1 MHKDD
6 QMTPNE
12 RMEAF
17 MTGKE
22 MDRILTMPIL
32 VSVAHRVYGMTH
44 KEKRS
49 SALYQAEAQIAC
61 YERYGNDIMIIEYG
75 LHGIGTAIGTEMT
88 DPEDS
93 VPAIQNHILRD
104 LSDIDSLDFSKTSKE
119 KDPWLKSNLEAC
131 EICMDKMGKE
141 VPTGVLISGP
151 FTAAASVYPVELILR
166 ATKKDP
172 ENLHKLLR
180 LCTDSLK
187 EIYADFIKTGAII
200 IQCDPIASG
209 TLLRQKQYQEFVK
222 PYATELNE
230 VIQKAGGIN
239 TYHICGDSSKITED
253 MVDTG
258 CNMLSVDNIVD
269 LEKIKELVGD
279 KVPILGNIDPVG
291 ILLHGDREGIHLAVK
306 EAIRKAYDSPSGY
319 ILASGCDMTQNVP
332 LENIEY
338 FMEAARKYGKYPL
351 DKNLLEI

>member
-12 RMEAF
+12 RMAAF
-17 MTGKE
+17 MAGKE

-32 VSVAHRVYGMTH
+32 VSVAHRVYGMSH
-44 KEKRS
+44 RKKRS

-61 YERYGNDIMIIEYG
+61 YEKYGNDMMIVEYG
-75 LHGIGTAIGTEMT
+75 LHGIGTALGTEMT

-93 VPAIQNHILRD
+93 VPAIRNHVLQD
-104 LSDIDSLDFSKTSKE
+104 LDDIDFLDFSKTRKE
-119 KDPWLKSNLEAC
+119 EDPWLKLNLEAC
-131 EICMDKMGKE
+131 EICIDRMGDE

-166 ATKKDP
+166 STRKNP
-172 ENLHKLLR
+172 EGVHKLLR
-180 LCTDSLK
+180 LCTDALK
-187 EIYADFIKTGAII
+187 EIYVDFVKTGAII

-222 PYATELNE
+222 PYATELNDA
-230 VIQKAGGIN
+230 IQKAGGIN

-269 LEKIKELVGD
+269 LEKIKNAVGHR
-279 KVPILGNIDPVG
+279 VPILGNIDPVG
-291 ILLHGDREGIHLAVK
+291 VLLHGGRDDIHQAVK
-306 EAIRKAYDSPSGY
+306 EAIRKAYDSPNGY

-332 LENIEY
+332 LENIG
-338 FMEAARKYGKYPL
+338 FMMEAAREYGKYPL
-351 DKNLLEI
+351 DKDLLKI